1 MILRKWTAVGLSGLL
16 AALVAGLAATQAAA
30 DQPEQD
36 APPPRVDMVLD
47 VSGSMAERDMRDGR
61 SRMAAAQ
68 QAFNEVIDA
77 VPEEVHLGIRTLG
90 ATYPGD
96 DVEVGCQDSEQL
108 YPVGPV
114 DRTEAKTAVATLRP
128 TGWTP
133 IGLALR
139 GADEDL
145 GDGPGTRRI
154 VLITDGEDSCGQPD
168 PCDVARELAANGT
181 HLVVDTLGLTL
192 DDAVREQLS
201 CIAEATGGT
210 YTAVQDTDELSDR
223 LTQLVRRAD
232 LPVENPTAVE
242 GAPECQDAPRL
253 GVGVY
258 TDRQEFTQHRWYRV
272 PVAPGQELRASVSV
286 AADRAVNPDYGVLL
300 RAVDEDGQELVRGT
314 GAGTGRTDVV
324 STGLRLPVAEEEEE
338 EREEQQENG
347 GNDGNGN
354 TGEVRVI
361 CLDVANSY
369 SAPDAVQR
377 TPGLPIE
384 LTVDVVAA
392 PDAPSD
398 VAAFGLARGW
408 VPLLLLTGAGLV
420 AGLLFGLAVR
430 LGIVLGRS

>member
-1 MILRKWTAVGLSGLL
+1 MILRKWTAVGLSGLFVAL
-16 AALVAGLAATQAAA
+16 AAGLLTTSAVADEPA
-30 DQPEQD
+30 QD
-36 APPPRVDMVLD
+36 APPPRVDLVLD

-68 QAFNEVIDA
+68 QAFEEVIDA
-77 VPEEVHLGIRTLG
+77 VPDEVHLGIRTLG

-96 DVEVGCQDSEQL
+96 DIEIGCQDSEQL

-139 GADEDL
+139 GADQDL
-145 GDGPGTRRI
+145 GDGDGTRRI

-168 PCDVARELAANGT
+168 PCDVARELAASGT

-210 YTAVQDTDELSDR
+210 YTAVQDTDQLSDR
-223 LTQLVRRAD
+223 LKQLVRRAD
-232 LPVENPTAVE
+232 QPVENPTAVQ
-242 GAPECQDAPRL
+242 GAPGCQDAPSL

-258 TDRQEFTQHRWYRV
+258 TDRQEFGEHRWYRV
-272 PVAPGQELRASVSV
+272 PVAPGQELRATVSV
-286 AADRAVNPDYGVLL
+286 AADRAVNPDHGVLL
-300 RAVDEDGQELVRGT
+300 RAVDEGGQELVRGT

-324 STGLRLPVAEEEEE
+324 STGLRLPVPEDEDDT
-338 EREEQQENG
+338 G
-347 GNDGNGN
+347 DGD
-354 TGEVRVI
+354 TGDAGDAGDEVRII
-361 CLDVANSY
+361 CLDVGSSF

-377 TPGLPIE
+377 TPGLPVE
-384 LTVDVVAA
+384 LTVDVVGG
-392 PDAPSD
+392 PDDPSD

-408 VPLLLLTGAGLV
+408 VPLVLLTGTGLL
-420 AGLLFGLAVR
+420 AGLLLGLFVR
-430 LGIVLGRS
+430 LGVVMGRSS